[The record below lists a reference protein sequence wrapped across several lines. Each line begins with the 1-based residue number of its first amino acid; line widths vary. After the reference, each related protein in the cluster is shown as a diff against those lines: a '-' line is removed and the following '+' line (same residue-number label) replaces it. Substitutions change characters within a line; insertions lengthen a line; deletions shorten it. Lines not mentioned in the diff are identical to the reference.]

1 MVYRKY
7 VKEQNYENESMN
19 KKLWLVSIDYK
30 DHRWLQFLFLLSLLN
45 ILIGKN
51 SNDHELYVCGNNCI
65 ALVAFNYSSTKMH
78 NHDFGEWIDKYNK
91 LWDKNNEEFE
101 LFLIRIGAHLDM
113 PHRHNGDI
121 RIT

>member
-1 MVYRKY
+1 
-7 VKEQNYENESMN
+7 
-19 KKLWLVSIDYK
+19 
-30 DHRWLQFLFLLSLLN
+30 
-45 ILIGKN
+45 
-51 SNDHELYVCGNNCI
+51 
-65 ALVAFNYSSTKMH
+65 
-78 NHDFGEWIDKYNK
+78 